1 MIGARAGT
9 VPLTAVLVLGLA
21 LAAAPAAFRMFS
33 RAPKGGE
40 MLDDFRPYMT
50 EAKVAQFQG
59 YLDEIDAASRE
70 TARGVGPEVEARL
83 GLDAGGFAEPFP
95 FVADFDERWPA
106 IFADMGDML
115 DTIDDNRGNYDAVDA
130 LPPFVAFP
138 WFFVIPGLLAA
149 GLATSVLVARRS
161 RHPGGARVVALVALG
176 TGLIAAPAVFQMF
189 TRAPE
194 GNDMIDDFRPL
205 MSRAKV
211 VTIQGYFV
219 TIGNGEGELRNQ
231 VLPVLEGPD
240 PTTAETAASF
250 PSVDRFVENW
260 PTINNEF
267 APMIGTMSDNV
278 DNFAAVDALP
288 PFALFPWFFV
298 VPGLLVA
305 ALAFAARPRR
315 ALAYAPVPVSARPA
329 EPVALGDRSPPT

>member
-1 MIGARAGT
+1 MTGARAGT

-21 LAAAPAAFRMFS
+21 LAAAPGAFRMFS
-33 RAPKGGE
+33 RAPEGGE

-50 EAKVAQFQG
+50 QVKVAQFQG
-59 YLDEIDAASRE
+59 YLDEIDAAARE
-70 TARGVGPEVEARL
+70 TVRGVAPEAEARL
-83 GLDAGGFAEPFP
+83 GLVAGGFARRFP
-95 FVADFDERWPA
+95 VVAAFEARWPA
-106 IFADMGDML
+106 IFADMRDML
-115 DTIDDNRGNYDAVDA
+115 DTIDDNRDNYAAVDA

-138 WFFVIPGLLAA
+138 WFFVVPGLIVA
-149 GLATSVLVARRS
+149 GLSASVLVARRS
-161 RHPGGARVVALVALG
+161 RRPGGARVVALVALG
-176 TGLIAAPAVFQMF
+176 AGLIAAPAVFQMF
-189 TRAPE
+189 TRAPD
-194 GNDMIDDFRPL
+194 GNDMIDDFRPF
-205 MSRAKV
+205 MTRTKV

-231 VLPVLEGPD
+231 VLPVLEGTGP
-240 PTTAETAASF
+240 TAAEPATSF
-250 PSVDRFVENW
+250 RSVDRFVKDW

-305 ALAFAARPRR
+305 ALALAARPRP
-315 ALAYAPVPVSARPA
+315 AVAHAPVPVAERPA
-329 EPVALGDRSPPT
+329 EPAALGDRSPPA